1 MLSDAAC
8 FRNRKMQG
16 QLARQRKLEAYAFD
30 DDDDDD
36 DNDDMHAIYTYM
48 YCIRN

>member
-1 MLSDAAC
+1 
-8 FRNRKMQG
+8 MQG